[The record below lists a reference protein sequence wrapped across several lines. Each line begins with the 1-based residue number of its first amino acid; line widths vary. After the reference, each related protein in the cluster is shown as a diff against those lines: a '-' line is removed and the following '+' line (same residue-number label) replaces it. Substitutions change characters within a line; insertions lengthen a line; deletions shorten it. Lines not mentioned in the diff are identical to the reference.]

1 MNLAALRAFDA
12 VLSTGGFARAA
23 QRLNLSQPA
32 VSAQILGL
40 ERMYGVALFRR
51 GPDGAA
57 PTQLG
62 QELAPHVRRVLG
74 LLRDLEH
81 LLRRARDLEQ
91 GQLTLAVDSPF
102 AAMPLLRRLQD
113 AHPGIAASLV
123 TGNTATTLAALR
135 DGTADAAVATLLEPA
150 PDLARLCLGTD
161 RVVLLLPMG
170 HALAGSAQVDLAAL
184 DGVTMVA
191 REEGS
196 ATFRLFAA
204 ACAARGVRPRLTLR
218 LGSRE
223 ALREAVAHGFGLGA
237 VFEQEAGSDPR
248 LVRRALAGPG
258 LEAETCLLAL
268 AERAQLGVVK
278 ALFALATG
286 PAQPER

>member
-1 MNLAALRAFDA
+1 M
-12 VLSTGGFARAA
+12 
-23 QRLNLSQPA
+23 
-32 VSAQILGL
+32 
-40 ERMYGVALFRR
+40 
-51 GPDGAA
+51 
-57 PTQLG
+57 
-62 QELAPHVRRVLG
+62 LG

-81 LLRRARDLEQ
+81 LLRQARDLEQ
-91 GQLTLAVDSPF
+91 GQLTLAADSPF

-123 TGNTATTLAALR
+123 TGNTATTLKALR

-161 RVVLLLPMG
+161 RVVLLLPRD
-170 HALAGSAQVDLAAL
+170 HELAGSAQVDLRAL
-184 DGVTMVA
+184 DGVAMVA

-204 ACAARGVRPRLTLR
+204 ACAATGIRPRLTLQ

-237 VFEQEAGSDPR
+237 VFEEEAGTDPR
-248 LVRRALAGPG
+248 LVRRALAGQG
-258 LEAETCLLAL
+258 LQADTCLLAL

-278 ALFALATG
+278 ALFALAAG
-286 PAQPER
+286 PAHAEAARNRPG